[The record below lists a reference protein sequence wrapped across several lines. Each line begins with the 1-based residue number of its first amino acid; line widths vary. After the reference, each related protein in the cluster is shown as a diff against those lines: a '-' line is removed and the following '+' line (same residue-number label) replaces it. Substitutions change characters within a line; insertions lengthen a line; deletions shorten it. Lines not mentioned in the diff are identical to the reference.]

1 MINLNEPNYYGIGKG
16 AAQVIDLSQ
25 INNMYNRLLQ
35 TRMLQEQKD
44 AAAINEMVSQ
54 YDPNKQDLRA
64 EDIKDYNDKFSQW
77 KTLYLQ
83 NKNLARNPASNPD
96 LYKKAEQLR
105 NEMGVLAK
113 ESKETYHTLG
123 EISSKYKQNEN
134 AFDQSAVQK
143 MNLYRS
149 LPTSE
154 IKRVNGGQL
163 PQWGDF
169 ELKYNPIDDKAA
181 TEYVKKQAVIAGL
194 KPKEETEVLKVGDG
208 KNGLNLYENQIRVIE
223 KYPPEFIGHLADTYA
238 LSYPNEIKS
247 YNQQF
252 RNMPPE
258 NVAAVQQ
265 QLKKDFGVDMEI
277 KDGRGL
283 QHATWIM
290 KYGKQWAGDVVRK
303 DQAKIDAA
311 EEAKYQ
317 KHRAEKNADKQA
329 SDYRQDYLIRKRAKS
344 NPQDE
349 GIGYVDAYDDLE
361 NEISEQGAAYKPTK
375 LNSKLMSVV
384 SDVLK
389 EDGSRSRI
397 EDVFVSKGKDGK
409 IRVYRQDP
417 VVDKKNKNTGR
428 LKMTEEQLITTI
440 DKEHFNVLANKNLS
454 IDRRNEAS
462 GTGKKKPS
470 KGSKKYKGIDAE
482 GNPIFE

>member
-77 KTLYLQ
+77 KSLYLN
-83 NKNLARNPASNPD
+83 NKKLARNPASNPD

-105 NEMGVLAK
+105 NEMGVLAR
-113 ESKETYHTLG
+113 ESKEAYHTLG
-123 EISSKYKQNEN
+123 EVSSKYKQNAD

-143 MNLYRS
+143 MNLYRT

-154 IKRVNGGQL
+154 IKKVNGGQL

-194 KPKEETEVLKVGDG
+194 KPEEETEVLKVGDG

-265 QLKKDFGVDMEI
+265 QLKKDFGIDMEI
-277 KDGRGL
+277 KDGRDL

-290 KYGKQWAGDVVRK
+290 KYGKQWAGDVVIK

-317 KHRAEKNADKQA
+317 KHRAERNADQKQ
-329 SDYRQDYLIRKRAKS
+329 SDYRRADLIASRSKEGS
-344 NPQDE
+344 EDE
-349 GIGYVDAYDDLE
+349 GVDFVDSYGDLD
-361 NEISEQGAAYKPTK
+361 NIVSGEQGSAYFTTK
-375 LNSKLMSVV
+375 LNSKLTGIIN
-384 SDVLK
+384 DVLV
-389 EDGSRSRI
+389 DNGSKDRVR
-397 EDVFVSKGKDGK
+397 DVFLVKGKDGK
-409 IRVYRQDP
+409 IRVYRTTGEE
-417 VVDKKNKNTGR
+417 KNKR
-428 LKMTEEQLITTI
+428 YKVTEDNLVTTI

-462 GTGKKKPS
+462 GTGKKGKK
-470 KGSKKYKGIDAE
+470 KGTNTYGL
-482 GNPIFE
+482 